1 MIPFFQ
7 KKWVNGRAGM
17 KKDIGKGKN
26 FGGDM
31 VSFQVSEM
39 LIPRVKLNCWEE
51 RRELMAG
58 FGVQVEVKVGVRA
71 L

>member
-1 MIPFFQ
+1 
-7 KKWVNGRAGM
+7 M